1 MSQVHTSQNNRPK
14 SKRYTWAAII
24 LIGVMFVG
32 FLATAYFLVNEM
44 IGTI

>member
-1 MSQVHTSQNNRPK
+1 MSQVHTSQNNISK
-14 SKRYTWAAII
+14 SKRYTWGAII
-24 LIGVMFVG
+24 LIAVMFVG

>member
-1 MSQVHTSQNNRPK
+1 MSQVHTLQNNLSK
-14 SKRYTWAAII
+14 SKLYTCGAII
-24 LIGVMFVG
+24 LIAVMFVG

>member
-14 SKRYTWAAII
+14 SKRYTWGAII
-24 LIGVMFVG
+24 LIAVMFVG

>member
-1 MSQVHTSQNNRPK
+1 MSQVHISKNNLSK
-14 SKRYTWAAII
+14 SKRYNWGAII
-24 LIGVMFVG
+24 LIAVMFVG

>member
-14 SKRYTWAAII
+14 SKRYTWGAII
-24 LIGVMFVG
+24 AIAVMFVG

-44 IGTI
+44 IGTM